1 MDAIVWRKP
10 LLKPGSNSPAPLIA
24 KPLMIAGL
32 PLLLLLMSALLPSGA
47 AQTPTN
53 ADATDVAWRTRA
65 ELLDHARQL
74 SRRGQTEAAIAALEQ
89 GIERWPDFA
98 EAYNNLAVMHANLGE
113 LARAKV
119 ILEQGIHSDAAF
131 AMLFRNLGRLYES
144 LARSAYHDAQVDQ
157 DPTAPR
163 PHLAALEMLHADRGQ
178 PPPAAP
184 PEPPAVAPITV
195 SDAAPP
201 PAADAQPSAPP
212 ITTSSAPTTPALP
225 VSGPPPDPTTAITQ
239 AALAWAEAWSNQ
251 DMVAYLRAY
260 HPEFKPT
267 SGTSRQRWM
276 ATRSQRIERPEW
288 IEVTLSE
295 LSVAPLSSR
304 RQAVDFRQTYRNERF
319 TSVVRKRLVMEW
331 GSDGWQIISEM
342 VTDKNAE

>member
-1 MDAIVWRKP
+1 
-10 LLKPGSNSPAPLIA
+10 
-24 KPLMIAGL
+24 
-32 PLLLLLMSALLPSGA
+32 LLLMSALMPTGI
-47 AQTPTN
+47 AQTPSN
-53 ADATDVAWRTRA
+53 ADATGAAWRRRA
-65 ELLDHARQL
+65 ELLDHAHQL
-74 SRRGQTEAAIAALEQ
+74 HRRGQTKAVIAALEQ

-98 EAYNNLAVMHANLGE
+98 GAYNDLAVMHANLGE
-113 LARAKV
+113 LKRMEV

-131 AMLFRNLGRLYES
+131 AMLSRNLSRLYASRLKSTYRET
-144 LARSAYHDAQVDQ
+144 LVQ
-157 DPTAPR
+157 DPTVQHPQ
-163 PHLAALEMLHADRGQ
+163 LAGLELFYLNRGNQ
-178 PPPAAP
+178 SPAAP
-184 PEPPAVAPITV
+184 PKPPVAAPITV
-195 SDAAPP
+195 SGAAPP
-201 PAADAQPSAPP
+201 PTPP
-212 ITTSSAPTTPALP
+212 ITASSAPTPALP
-225 VSGPPPDPTTAITQ
+225 ANSPTQDPTTAITQ

-267 SGTSRQRWM
+267 SGASRQRWM

-295 LSVAPLSSR
+295 LSVVPLSSR
-304 RQAVDFRQTYRNERF
+304 RQAVDFHQTYRNERF